1 MVSASS
7 GRSAFSTVALSPDK
21 RGRKETLWDYIER
34 SSDQIAA
41 DTRTRWDAW
50 LARMPADPRSALIG
64 RLKNRMDSQVRD
76 AVTELVTFVLLDSVY
91 PASVDVEP
99 ETGTGSRTDFAV
111 STPVRTHFE
120 VNRKTEPG
128 EMAADARRRAA
139 LAEELDK
146 IESPDFWLSIDAF
159 SGVQVPSMRMV
170 RADAGAWLDS
180 LVYDDEV
187 RRQQQDEQE
196 RSARLAQPAPGL
208 DAGPLERARYLAAQR
223 QYPPPAFSRSGNG
236 WQVEITAHP
245 RPADKRGPGQFTVGI
260 RTAGEA
266 NIANA
271 GDVETAIDRKLTQHK
286 GLADPLVIVLDLSA
300 AVIDDSEI
308 AAALYGPATTSGGR
322 NRKKGTWPEPVSQP
336 PRPAAV
342 LTLRGIW
349 PSWEEATSDL
359 WLPPGASSPV
369 LPGPWSFR
377 TLGQD
382 QQPVTT
388 QAATQPAA
396 DYLK

>member
-1 MVSASS
+1 MVSRSS
-7 GRSAFSTVALSPDK
+7 GWSAFNAVALSPDK
-21 RGRKETLWDYIER
+21 RGRKEILWDYIER
-34 SSDQIAA
+34 SSDPIPA

-50 LARMPADPRSALIG
+50 LARMPVGPRSALIG
-64 RLKNRMDSQVRD
+64 RLKNCMDSQVRD

-111 STPVRTHFE
+111 SKPVRTHFE

-128 EMAADARRRAA
+128 DMAADARRRAA

-159 SGVQVPSMRMV
+159 SGAQVPSMRSV
-170 RADAGAWLDS
+170 RADAEAWLDS
-180 LVYDDEV
+180 LAYDDEV

-208 DAGPLERARYLAAQR
+208 DADPLERARYLAAQR
-223 QYPPPAFSRSGNG
+223 QYPPPSFSRSGDG
-236 WQVEITAHP
+236 WQVDITAHP
-245 RPADKRGPGQFTVGI
+245 RSADKRGPGQFTVGI

-271 GDVETAIDRKLTQHK
+271 GDVETAIDRKLSQHK
-286 GLADPLVIVLDLSA
+286 GLADPLVVVLDLSA
-300 AVIDDSEI
+300 AVIDDSEV
-308 AAALYGPATTSGGR
+308 AAALYGPAATSGGR
-322 NRKKGTWPEPVSQP
+322 NRNKGTWAEPVSQP

-349 PSWEEATSDL
+349 PSWQKATADL

-382 QQPVTT
+382 QQQVTI
-388 QAATQPAA
+388 QAALQPAG

>member
-1 MVSASS
+1 MSTSS
-7 GRSAFSTVALSPDK
+7 GWSAFSTVALSPDK

-34 SSDQIAA
+34 SSDPIPA
-41 DTRTRWDAW
+41 DTRARWDAW
-50 LARMPADPRSALIG
+50 LARMPAGPRSALIG

-76 AVTELVTFVLLDSVY
+76 TVTELVTFVLLNSVY

-99 ETGTGSRTDFAV
+99 PTGTGSNTDFAI

-120 VNRKTEPG
+120 VNRKTEPRD
-128 EMAADARRRAA
+128 MAADATRRAA

-159 SGVQVPSMRMV
+159 SGAQVPSMRTV
-170 RADAGAWLDS
+170 REDAEAWLDS
-180 LVYDDEV
+180 LDYDDEV
-187 RRQQQDEQE
+187 RRQRQDEQE
-196 RSARLAQPAPGL
+196 RSERLAHPAPGL
-208 DAGPLERARYLAAQR
+208 DADPLERAKYLAAQR
-223 QYPPPAFSRSGNG
+223 QYPPPTFSRFGDG
-236 WQVEITAHP
+236 WQVDITAHP
-245 RPADKRGPGQFTVGI
+245 RSADKRGPGQFTVGI

-271 GDVETAIDRKLTQHK
+271 GDVEKAIDRKLSQHK
-286 GLADPLVIVLDLSA
+286 GLTDPLVVVLDLSA
-300 AVIDDSEI
+300 AVIDDSEV
-308 AAALYGPATTSGGR
+308 AAALYGPVTPSGGR
-322 NRKKGTWPEPVSQP
+322 NQNKGTWAEPVSQP
-336 PRPAAV
+336 PRPAAI

-349 PSWEEATSDL
+349 PSWQETTADL

-369 LPGPWSFR
+369 LPGPWNVR
-377 TLGQD
+377 ALGQN

-388 QAATQPAA
+388 QAAAQPAA